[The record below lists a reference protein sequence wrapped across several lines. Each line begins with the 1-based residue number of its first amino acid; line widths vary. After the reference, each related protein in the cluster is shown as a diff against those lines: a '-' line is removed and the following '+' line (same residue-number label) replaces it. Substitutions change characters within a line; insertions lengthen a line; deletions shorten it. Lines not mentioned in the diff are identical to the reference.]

1 MSNDRAKIPFY
12 DDLNFMIDNCEG
24 LILDIW
30 GVLWDGI
37 KVYPEALTTLIEL
50 RKKDIPI
57 ILLSNAP
64 RKSEIVVNKLENICE
79 STDQNGIKQWSKG
92 RRSKS
97 DIKAG
102 VGINFIVD
110 ST

>member
-12 DDLNFMIDNCEG
+12 NDLNFMIDNCEG

-50 RKKDIPI
+50 RKKDIPTPGDKV
-57 ILLSNAP
+57 ILETGLFGSMFL
-64 RKSEIVVNKLENICE
+64 KIKGEKNKIR
-79 STDQNGIKQWSKG
+79 IKKV
-92 RRSKS
+92 R
-97 DIKAG
+97 
-102 VGINFIVD
+102 NL
-110 ST
+110 